1 MKTILLKFAGPMQS
15 WGTDSHF
22 ETRHTDLYPSKSAVI
37 GLIGA
42 ALGIRR
48 DDKSISELN
57 SLKFAVRVDREGSL
71 LKDYHIARKYKP
83 TGELERNYVTERYY
97 LEDAVFVVAISH
109 EDDNFIE
116 KIYGALKRPYFQ
128 MFLGRR
134 SIPVSADFI
143 LGIFDAGI
151 KDTLEKCE
159 WQAADYYKKRYK
171 DKFKKS
177 LDVYGDKGIFDNVY
191 REILRQD
198 RVISF
203 SKSNR
208 QFSFRYEEH
217 TKVAVENNMFE
228 VKDTDHNIFDLVGE

>member
-48 DDKSISELN
+48 DDKSICDFD
-57 SLKFAVRVDREGSL
+57 SLKFAVRVDQEGSL

-83 TGELERNYVTERYY
+83 TGDFDRTYVTERYY

-109 EDDNFIE
+109 EDNNLIE
-116 KIYGALKRPYFQ
+116 KIYEALKRPYFQ

-134 SIPVSADFI
+134 STPVLADFI
-143 LGIFDAGI
+143 LGNYDGDIRNA
-151 KDTLEKCE
+151 LEKCE
-159 WQAADYYKKRYK
+159 WQAKDYYKKRYNTSQ
-171 DKFKKS
+171 KS
-177 LDVYGDKGIFDNVY
+177 LDVYCDKGVFDNAD

-198 RVISF
+198 KVISF
-203 SKSNR
+203 SNKNR
-208 QFSFRYEEH
+208 QFSFRYEDH
-217 TKVAVENNMFE
+217 AKIYVKNSIFE
-228 VKDTDHNIFDLVGE
+228 SEDTNHNIFDLVGE

>member
-22 ETRHTDLYPSKSAVI
+22 ETRHTDLYPSKSAAI

-48 DDKSISELN
+48 VDDIKELVDI
-57 SLKFAVRVDREGSL
+57 KFAVRVDQEGGL
-71 LKDYHIARKYKP
+71 LKDYHIARKYK
-83 TGELERNYVTERYY
+83 TSGDIEGTYVTERYY

-116 KIYGALKRPYFQ
+116 KIYEALKRPYFQ

-134 SIPVSADFI
+134 SIPVLADFI
-143 LGIFDAGI
+143 LGNFDCDIRDA
-151 KDTLEKCE
+151 LEKCE
-159 WQAADYYKKRYK
+159 WQAKDYYKKRYN
-171 DKFKKS
+171 KS
-177 LDVYGDKGIFDNVY
+177 QKLLDVYCDKGVFDNAD

-198 RVISF
+198 KVISF
-203 SKSNR
+203 SNKHR
-208 QFSFRYEEH
+208 QFSFRYEDH
-217 TKVAVENNMFE
+217 AKIYVKNSMFE
-228 VKDTDHNIFDLVGE
+228 DEDTNHNIFDLVGE

>member
-48 DDKSISELN
+48 DDKSICDFD
-57 SLKFAVRVDREGSL
+57 SLKFAVRVDQEGSL
-71 LKDYHIARKYKP
+71 LKDYHIARKYKNSGDFDR
-83 TGELERNYVTERYY
+83 TYVTDRYY

-116 KIYGALKRPYFQ
+116 KIYEALKRPYFQ

-134 SIPVSADFI
+134 SIPVLADFI
-143 LGIFDAGI
+143 LGNFDGDIRTA
-151 KDTLEKCE
+151 LEECE
-159 WQAADYYKKRYK
+159 WQAKDYYKKRYNTSQ
-171 DKFKKS
+171 KS
-177 LDVYGDKGIFDNVY
+177 LDVYCDKGIFDNAD

-198 RVISF
+198 KVISF
-203 SKSNR
+203 SKKNR
-208 QFSFRYEEH
+208 QFSFRYEDH
-217 TKVAVENNMFE
+217 AKIYVKNSMFE
-228 VKDTDHNIFDLVGE
+228 SEDTNHNIFDLVGE